1 MKIHIINGPNL
12 NLLGRRNPE
21 HYGKLYF
28 LELMN
33 QVKKYAEEK
42 GLQMSCFQSNHEG
55 EIIDDIHKQLD
66 QIDGLII
73 NPGALTHY
81 SYALRDALEILEVPV
96 IEVHLSNIHARESFR
111 QSSVIS
117 PVSTGTICGLGVN
130 GYFLALDYFSLSNQ

>member
-28 LELMN
+28 PELMN